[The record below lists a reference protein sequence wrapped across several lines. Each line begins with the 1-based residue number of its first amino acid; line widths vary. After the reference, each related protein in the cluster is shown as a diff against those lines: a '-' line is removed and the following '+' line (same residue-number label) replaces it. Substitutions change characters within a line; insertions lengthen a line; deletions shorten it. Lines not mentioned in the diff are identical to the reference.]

1 MAEAKPR
8 RVSIGFQG
16 GQILVAR
23 MEQDELEKLQ
33 RSLDGGGGWQ
43 DVRAVDG
50 EIRVNVGQVVYV
62 LVDVEEQ
69 RVGF

>member
-1 MAEAKPR
+1 MADTKPQ

-16 GQILVAR
+16 GQTLVAR
-23 MEQDELEKLQ
+23 MEPSELDKLQ
-33 RSLDGGGGWQ
+33 RSLDGGGWQ

>member
-23 MEQDELEKLQ
+23 MASEELTRLQ
-33 RSLDGGGGWQ
+33 GALDGGGWH

-50 EIRVNVGQVVYV
+50 EIRVNVGQVVYL

>member
-1 MAEAKPR
+1 MAEVKPR

-16 GQILVAR
+16 GQVLVAR
-23 MEQDELEKLQ
+23 MPSDELSKLQ
-33 RSLDGGGGWQ
+33 RSLDGGGWH